1 MNTTKRGFY
10 NIFFGV
16 FSQILIMVFALV
28 TPRLV
33 IENYGSEVNGLLH
46 SVAQIFAY
54 FSLFEAGVGSAT
66 LQALYAPVAN
76 HDIDK
81 VSGILSAT
89 GRFYSRTGIVYAL
102 GVTAVSFLYPVAVR
116 TSLSYFFVVGIIFLG
131 GIGGCINFIYQ
142 GKYTILMQAEGYS
155 YVITSINMIC
165 NIAQNVVKIILLLR
179 GNNILTIQFL
189 SLLIS
194 LLRAIIYHRFI
205 KKHYRDVDLKATP
218 DFASISQKNAVF
230 VHQISYLIFSSTDV
244 LLLTFLTQDLKIVSV
259 YTLYN
264 AIVSAVYNLIQHF
277 SNGFDFRL
285 GQIYSVDKER
295 YFKLF
300 HVADIYH
307 LVLIFSAM
315 SALCCIILPFMS
327 LYTKGI
333 TDVNY
338 INKWYPLLF
347 VMVPILDHGRKAAN
361 STIAFAGHFDQ
372 TKKYAIGEAALNLL
386 ISIIGVSFFGVP
398 GALIGTIVS
407 LVYRTANMIWYV
419 YKFLI
424 PGNPWMTIKRW
435 LFCFAVF
442 GTVIIANSF
451 IIPPADSFIHIVVLA
466 IVLGVICLLVFSVGM
481 YLINPKERRE
491 ILLLLQVA
499 IKSIVKKRT
508 P

>member
-16 FSQILIMVFALV
+16 FSQILIMAFALV

-76 HDIDK
+76 HDINK
-81 VSGILSAT
+81 ISGILSAT
-89 GRFYSRTGIVYAL
+89 GHFYSRTGIIYAL
-102 GVTAVSFLYPVAVR
+102 GVTAVSFLYPVAVH

-155 YVITSINMIC
+155 YVITSINLIC
-165 NIAQNVVKIILLLR
+165 NTAQNVVKIILLLR
-179 GNNILTIQFL
+179 GYNVLTIQFL

-264 AIVSAVYNLIQHF
+264 AIVSAFFTLIQHF
-277 SNGFDFRL
+277 SNGFDYRL
-285 GQIYSVDKER
+285 GQLFAVDKER
-295 YFKLF
+295 YYRIY
-300 HVADIYH
+300 HVFEIYH
-307 LVLIFSAM
+307 LILAFSVM
-315 SALCCIILPFMS
+315 SALYCILLPFMK
-327 LYTKGI
+327 LYTQGI
-333 TDVNY
+333 TDINY
-338 INKWYPLLF
+338 IHQWYPLLF
-347 VMVPILDHGRKAAN
+347 IAVPIVTHGRTSAS
-361 STIAFAGHFDQ
+361 STIAFAGHFEQ
-372 TKKYAIGEAALNLL
+372 TKKYTIIEASINLIFTFIGILL
-386 ISIIGVSFFGVP
+386 LGLP
-398 GALIGTIVS
+398 GALIGTILAS
-407 LVYRTANMIWYV
+407 VYRTSNIIWYV
-419 YKFLI
+419 YKNLI
-424 PGNPWMTIKRW
+424 PGSPWMTIKRW
-435 LFCFAVF
+435 LYCLSIFGLVVILVYLFPISVANYFQVFFYAV
-442 GTVIIANSF
+442 GYG
-451 IIPPADSFIHIVVLA
+451 L
-466 IVLGVICLLVFSVGM
+466 LCLLVFSGGLYFLNPYERYEMAVIAKNIIKE
-481 YLINPKERRE
+481 LIFKLRG
-491 ILLLLQVA
+491 
-499 IKSIVKKRT
+499 
-508 P
+508 